1 MSLVQHA
8 RVGIGRD
15 IHRLVAGR
23 ALTLGGVVVPSDVG
37 FATPSDGDVLSHALI
52 DALAGS
58 IGEADM
64 GRYFPS
70 DNDPAAQGARSVD
83 YVRHMTAHVAEA
95 GWWSSTSTRWSR
107 WAQSAWAHT

>member
-1 MSLVQHA
+1 MAGVVTLSLVHNA

-23 ALTLGGVVVPSDVG
+23 ALTLGGVAVPSEVG

-52 DALAGS
+52 DALAGA

-64 GRYFPS
+64 GRYFPA
-70 DNDPAAQGARSVD
+70 DDDPPHRERGASTMSAPWR
-83 YVRHMTAHVAEA
+83 RTWPKPA
-95 GWWSSTSTRWSR
+95 WRWSTSTPWS
-107 WAQSAWAHT
+107 S